1 MDFNYLE
8 ITSKNG
14 TCNSPKKIAKPNYCT
29 VGIRGF
35 GDNNCFEKNRLEM
48 F

>member
-8 ITSKNG
+8 ITFKNG
-14 TCNSPKKIAKPNYCT
+14 NCNSQKKKIAKQNYCT

-35 GDNNCFEKNRLEM
+35 GDNNCFEKII
-48 F
+48 

>member
-8 ITSKNG
+8 ITFKNEIVIHK
-14 TCNSPKKIAKPNYCT
+14 KKIAKQNYCT

-35 GDNNCFEKNRLEM
+35 GDNNCFEKM
-48 F
+48 I